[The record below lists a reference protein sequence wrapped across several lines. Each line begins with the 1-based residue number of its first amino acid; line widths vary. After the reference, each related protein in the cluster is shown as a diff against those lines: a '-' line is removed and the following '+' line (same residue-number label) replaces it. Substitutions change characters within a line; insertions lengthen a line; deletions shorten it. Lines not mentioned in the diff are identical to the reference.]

1 MADAHRAGAR
11 RRLNDA
17 PDIFASMAMVPPE
30 VSVDTAEA
38 VARIHWGIDARAQP
52 IRGERDRNF
61 HLRSNDGREFLL
73 KIANPAEDATF
84 RHMQIEALR
93 HIAHTALDFQVPRCV
108 PLPDGSV
115 ELQLPHAGSGAL
127 DARLHTWVPGLS
139 FHEARRSA
147 AQRAAYG
154 AALAQLQ
161 MALVDFTHPAR
172 EHPVP
177 WDLKHTVRLREIA
190 FSIKHAEARAAVHA
204 LVDEFEEVVPPIMP
218 ALRRQMV
225 HNDATRMNVLVN
237 PENQDRIAG
246 IIDFGDIAETP
257 VVFDVAIAALS
268 QPAPDMS
275 TAEAV
280 AHFVRGFHA
289 VRPLTREEANLLPL
303 LVACRIAMGIALV
316 CWHRHT
322 QPDNPHYARPNQTF
336 GEALS
341 LIDEFRAPAVAS
353 AVYDACGFT

>member
-1 MADAHRAGAR
+1 
-11 RRLNDA
+11 LNDV

-30 VSVDTAEA
+30 VSVDAAEA
-38 VARIHWGIDARAQP
+38 IARDHWRIDARAQA

-73 KIANPAEDATF
+73 KIANPAEDAAF
-84 RHMQIEALR
+84 RHMQIDALR
-93 HIAHTALDFQVPRCV
+93 HIARTALDFQVPRCV
-108 PLPDGSV
+108 PLSDGSA
-115 ELQLPHAGSGAL
+115 ELRLTRAGSDKL
-127 DARLHTWVPGLS
+127 DVRLHAWVPGLPI
-139 FHEARRSA
+139 HEAHRSA

-154 AALAQLQ
+154 AALAHLQ
-161 MALVDFTHPAR
+161 MALIDFTHPAR

-190 FSIKHAEARAAVHA
+190 FSIKDAEARAMVHA
-204 LVDEFEEVVPPIMP
+204 LVDEFEGVVAPIMP
-218 ALRRQMV
+218 ALRRQVV
-225 HNDATRMNVLVN
+225 HNDATRMNVLIDPDN
-237 PENQDRIAG
+237 CDRIAG

-289 VRPLTREEANLLPL
+289 VRPLTREEANLLPR

-322 QPDNPHYARPNQTF
+322 QPDNPHYSRPSQTF
-336 GEALS
+336 AEALR

-353 AVYDACGFT
+353 AVHDACGFT